1 MRKIFLVEDDQAIRE
16 VSVMVLTSE
25 NYDVQSFSTV
35 STFTERDI
43 NVTSDLYMFDVMLPY
58 GSGIDLCEEI
68 KNDVEN
74 KDIPIIIMSA
84 HATLDHI
91 CQSCQ
96 PDDFIP
102 KPFDI
107 DNLLL
112 KVQKIIENK

>member
-1 MRKIFLVEDDQAIRE
+1 
-16 VSVMVLTSE
+16 
-25 NYDVQSFSTV
+25 
-35 STFTERDI
+35 
-43 NVTSDLYMFDVMLPY
+43 MLPD

-68 KNDVEN
+68 KSDVDHKE
-74 KDIPIIIMSA
+74 IPIIIIMSA

-91 CQSCQ
+91 FQSCQ

>member
-16 VSVMVLTSE
+16 VLEMFLTSE
-25 NYDVQSFSTV
+25 NYDVESFSTV
-35 STFTERDI
+35 NAFMRRNI
-43 NVTSDLYMFDVMLPY
+43 NVTPDLYIFDVMLPD
-58 GSGIDLCEEI
+58 GSGIDLCAEI

-74 KDIPIIIMSA
+74 KEVPVIIMSA

-96 PDDFIP
+96 PHDFIP

-107 DNLLL
+107 ENLLL
-112 KVQKIIENK
+112 KVQEIIENK